1 MTFMGVCGWN
11 YILVMAF
18 KRADKVYVDESK
30 ARGYYLVATS
40 ADVSKLKDSEKV
52 LRSLLKP
59 RQRRIHFKNEND
71 GRRRLILS
79 LMSKLDLRVT
89 VFVCQGVSDKV
100 ARVLCLEALVGMAV
114 ESEIFTLVIERDESL
129 VQADKRI
136 IAGILMSQDS
146 FLDYQH
152 VGPHEHPLLW
162 VSDAVAW
169 TFTSGGDWLRR
180 SSPIVDEVIY
190 LT

>member
-1 MTFMGVCGWN
+1 
-11 YILVMAF
+11 MATL
-18 KRADKVYVDESK
+18 E
-30 ARGYYLVATS
+30 L
-40 ADVSKLKDSEKV
+40 
-52 LRSLLKP
+52 
-59 RQRRIHFKNEND
+59 Q
-71 GRRRLILS
+71 
-79 LMSKLDLRVT
+79 VT
-89 VFVCQGVSDKV
+89 VFICQGLDERQ

-114 ESEIFTLVIERDESL
+114 ESEIFSLVIEKDESL
-129 VQADKRI
+129 VQADKRV

-146 FLDYQH
+146 NLDYQH

-169 TFTSGGDWLRR
+169 SFTSGGDWLRR

>member
-1 MTFMGVCGWN
+1 
-11 YILVMAF
+11 MAF

-30 ARGYYLVATS
+30 ARGFYFVATS
-40 ADVSKLKDSEKV
+40 SDTGNLKYSEKA
-52 LRSLLKP
+52 LRSVLKP
-59 RQRRIHFKNEND
+59 GQRRVHFKKESD
-71 GRRRLILS
+71 SRRREILS
-79 LMSKLDLRVT
+79 LMANLELRVT
-89 VFVCQGVSDKV
+89 VFVCQGLNERE

-114 ESEIFTLVIERDESL
+114 ESEIFSLVIERDESL
-129 VQADKRI
+129 VQSDKRV
-136 IAGILMSQDS
+136 IAGILMSENS
-146 FLDYQH
+146 KLNYQH

-169 TFTSGGDWLRR
+169 CFFSGGDWLRR

>member
-1 MTFMGVCGWN
+1 
-11 YILVMAF
+11 MAF

-30 ARGYYLVATS
+30 ARGYFLVATS
-40 ADVSKLKDSEKV
+40 SDLNMLKSSEKA
-52 LRSLLKP
+52 LKSLLKP
-59 RQRRIHFKNEND
+59 RQRRIHFKSESD
-71 GRRRLILS
+71 SRRRQILS
-79 LMSKLDLRVT
+79 LMSKLELRVS
-89 VFVCQGVSDKV
+89 VFVCQGLPDKE

-114 ESEIFTLVIERDESL
+114 ESEIFSLVIERDESL
-129 VQADKRI
+129 VQADRRI
-136 IAGILMSQDS
+136 IAGIFMSQESS
-146 FLDYQH
+146 FDYLH

>member
-1 MTFMGVCGWN
+1 
-11 YILVMAF
+11 MAF

-30 ARGYYLVATS
+30 ARGFFLVATS
-40 ADVSKLKDSEKV
+40 SDTSNLKVSEKA

-59 RQRRIHFKNEND
+59 GQRRVHFKKERD
-71 GRRRLILS
+71 SRRREILS
-79 LMSKLDLRVT
+79 LMTTLDLRVT
-89 VFVCQGVSDKV
+89 VFICQGLNERQ

-114 ESEIFTLVIERDESL
+114 ESEVFSLVIERDETL
-129 VQADKRI
+129 VQSDKRI
-136 IAGILMSQDS
+136 IAGILMSEGS
-146 FLDYQH
+146 SLDYRH
-152 VGPHEHPLLW
+152 VGAYEHPLLW

-169 TFTSGGDWLRR
+169 SFYSGGDWLRR